1 MENVIAPPAG
11 NVSRRRAPDGRKL
24 LLIFGNRINS
34 TLAKYFKKDVGFVY
48 INWRWEWHQIYVLWN
63 DSLNPRGNAYK
74 SHQCFDLKCE
84 NVLSFNARNVVSP
97 HSY

>member
-34 TLAKYFKKDVGFVY
+34 TLVKYFKEG
-48 INWRWEWHQIYVLWN
+48 RWSCVHKLALGMAPKCVPRN
-63 DSLNPRGNAYK
+63 DSLNPRGNAHK
-74 SHQCFDLKCE
+74 FHQCFDLKRE
-84 NVLSFNARNVVSP
+84 NVLSFNACSILSP